1 MSYKAYLNIGSNKGD
16 RIANIGQAVAL
27 ITSLA
32 TEGRII
38 KSAPVETEPWGFD
51 SPLRF
56 INVGV
61 VIETSLPPEELLTR
75 LQEIERT
82 ISPTPHR
89 DASGAYID
97 REIDIDIIVIDGIE
111 IDTPRLT
118 VPHPRMHLRDFVMKP
133 LDELTLSSPWL
144 EKYRNG

>member
-38 KSAPVETEPWGFD
+38 KSALVETEPWGFD
-51 SPLRF
+51 SPSRF

-75 LQEIERT
+75 LQEIERI

-97 REIDIDIIVIDGIE
+97 REIDIDIIVIDGVE